1 MTEPTASSY
10 GVGARVSLY
19 PMGDGFVDI
28 IMGALE
34 DAAPAAASCAITTSP
49 VSTFAGGPERD
60 LVTWLVTL
68 VAAAARRGGDTHL
81 GAHILLSRGCP
92 GEVECALPAGRPWA
106 PDADLRLPDTGVLA
120 VADWSLYP
128 LLDADGAASDHMAP
142 IMAAIARAKESG
154 LYLESDHYVTRLR
167 GDVAA
172 LIALVASAW
181 LETGAHVQHVT
192 SHLVLSIN
200 SPTRQENP
208 A

>member
-1 MTEPTASSY
+1 MTEPTAASY

-19 PMGDGFVDI
+19 PMCDGFVDV

-34 DAAPAAASCAITTSP
+34 DAAPAAASLTTTTSP
-49 VSTFAGGPERD
+49 VSTFAGGGERD
-60 LVTWLVTL
+60 LVRWLVAL
-68 VAAAARRGGDTHL
+68 VAAAARRGGDAHL

-92 GEVECALPAGRPWA
+92 GEVACALPAGRPWA
-106 PDADLRLPDTGVLA
+106 PGADLRLSATGVVA

-128 LLDADGAASDHMAP
+128 LVDADGAMGDHMAP

-154 LYLESDHYVTRLR
+154 LFLESDHYVTRLR
-167 GDVAA
+167 GDVADVV
-172 LIALVASAW
+172 ALVASAW
-181 LETGAHVQHVT
+181 LETGAHVQHVI